1 MRKKT
6 RRNLLNKSNQI
17 QRKCIICNNHQYIKG
32 RLDQLINITLK
43 RAVDGTYVA
52 ESTMKDYAEVHLKL
66 DDEKYFDSA
75 NRILLVLGTSSYH
88 KSCHNGFH
96 SSWWKTHKFWITKTI
111 HYMNYFV

>member
-17 QRKCIICNNHQYIKG
+17 ERKCIICNNHQYIKG

-66 DDEKYFDSA
+66 DDEK
-75 NRILLVLGTSSYH
+75 
-88 KSCHNGFH
+88 
-96 SSWWKTHKFWITKTI
+96 
-111 HYMNYFV
+111 